1 MINKAL
7 RIMIAD
13 AQHIRRLRLE
23 RDINHQGYYAI
34 APVSSREQM
43 LDLLGYGERGFDLLL
58 VNAQLVIRER
68 FDLRDFL
75 RDLAS
80 RVQVLVYD
88 VPACRLAMLSA
99 EALRHVVFSPA
110 PWPEGGPVRALLSK
124 VDPSRLSVVA

>member
-34 APVSSREQM
+34 APVSSLEQM

-68 FDLRDFL
+68 FDLHDFL
-75 RDLAS
+75 RDLPS
-80 RVQVLVYD
+80 RVHVLIYD
-88 VPACRLAMLSA
+88 MPVCRLAILSA
-99 EALRHVVFSPA
+99 EARERTVCTPA
-110 PWPEGGPVRALLSK
+110 LWPEGGPVRALLRRA
-124 VDPSRLSVVA
+124 DPLRLPVFS